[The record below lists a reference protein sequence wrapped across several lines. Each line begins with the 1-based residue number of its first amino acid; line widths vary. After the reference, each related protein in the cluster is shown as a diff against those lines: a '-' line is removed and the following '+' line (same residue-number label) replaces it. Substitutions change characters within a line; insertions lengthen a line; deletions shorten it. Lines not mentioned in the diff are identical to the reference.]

1 MWLENKFTPASTLRL
16 QAVSYAEEFIEAS
29 KTQDSSQ
36 GAVLG
41 KWSRPLNS
49 MVKMNVAWTPFKN
62 RKSIGMGLVIR
73 DYLGELLAKYCEDL
87 KYRGDQL
94 HQAALSLIHALQFAL
109 EAGFQKLLVAFTDAR
124 LGVLLLSKDKCL
136 T

>member
-1 MWLENKFTPASTLRL
+1 
-16 QAVSYAEEFIEAS
+16 
-29 KTQDSSQ
+29 
-36 GAVLG
+36 
-41 KWSRPLNS
+41 
-49 MVKMNVAWTPFKN
+49 
-62 RKSIGMGLVIR
+62 MGLVIR

-94 HQAALSLIHALQFAL
+94 HLAALSLIHALQFAL
-109 EAGFQKLLVAFTDAR
+109 EAGFQKLVVEFTDAQ